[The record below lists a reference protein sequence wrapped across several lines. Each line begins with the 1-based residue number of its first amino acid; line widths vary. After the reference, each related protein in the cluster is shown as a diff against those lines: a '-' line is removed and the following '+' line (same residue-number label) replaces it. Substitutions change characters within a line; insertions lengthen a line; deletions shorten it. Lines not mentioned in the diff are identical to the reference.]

1 MGSFNHKDYDYVV
14 GIDFGTTYSGC
25 SYAFTRASNQ
35 EIEDIA
41 KWPKQTSNFYSKTP
55 TVLLYEVG
63 ASTTEWWGENAHKNF
78 WFSRGYLTKKLITR
92 FKLLLNNDESVPEL
106 PPGLEVEGVIRDYL
120 KGFHGFVAS
129 HLSKTLG
136 SIYNEEKVRY
146 CLTVPAGWTD
156 HAKIIMRNAAIEAG
170 IIRLTDHPERLT
182 LISEPEAAALYCQ
195 RYCDEF
201 DLSDGEQFLICDAG
215 GGTVDLVVFE
225 IEGDGSDRQLKEITT
240 AKGENCGSTFLDVK
254 MQALLKARIGKYI
267 PINLITLEEMTKS
280 FVENHKP
287 NFGEEDLDNDIYF
300 DVPSVICREDE
311 EKLKLIGIEDH
322 KLPFLEQ
329 ELKDHVFEPVIS
341 RIIQLINQQLQHPES
356 KKPMSAMFM
365 VGGFSQS
372 PYLQKRIRQEFEGR
386 INLICLAPRGE
397 LAIVRGAVL
406 LGIQPNIVSQRIAKY
421 TYGIQTRDYYDPLRD
436 PPKFRLA
443 GTEFCDV
450 RFMTIVKKNQKLPNN
465 HIVSQ
470 IYTINRS
477 IPTRIAIYAYDN
489 DDIIP
494 RWTIS
499 EKGIEVKK
507 VGEFILDVPADVDY
521 SGREDQP
528 LQVDFYFGTT
538 EIKVVLDE
546 TTTFTLAY

>member
-1 MGSFNHKDYDYVV
+1 MGSFNPKDYDYVV

-25 SYAFTRASNQ
+25 SFAFTGASNH
-35 EIEDIA
+35 EIEDIT
-41 KWPKQTSNFYSKTP
+41 KW
-55 TVLLYEVG
+55 
-63 ASTTEWWGENAHKNF
+63 
-78 WFSRGYLTKKLITR
+78 GYLTKRLITR

-106 PPGLEVEGVIRDYL
+106 PPGLEVEGLIRDYL
-120 KGFHGFVAS
+120 KGFYGFVEG

-170 IIRLTDHPERLT
+170 IIRLNDHPERLT

-195 RYCDEF
+195 QHCDEF
-201 DLSDGEQFLICDAG
+201 DLSDKEQFLICDAG

-225 IEGDGSDRQLKEITT
+225 IEGDGSNRQLKEITT
-240 AKGENCGSTFLDVK
+240 ARGENCGSTFLDVK
-254 MQALLKARIGKYI
+254 MQALLKARISKHI
-267 PINLITLEEMTKS
+267 PINPITLEEMTKS
-280 FVENHKP
+280 FIENYKP
-287 NFGEEDLDNDIYF
+287 NFGEEDFDNDIHF

-311 EKLKLIGIEDH
+311 EKLRLIGIEDH
-322 KLPFLEQ
+322 KLSFSEQ
-329 ELKDHVFEPVIS
+329 ELKDQVFEPVIS
-341 RIIQLINQQLQHPES
+341 RIIQLINQQLQHPDS

-372 PYLQKRIRQEFEGR
+372 PYLQKRIQQEFEGR
-386 INLICLAPRGE
+386 INLISVAPRGE

-406 LGIQPNIVSQRIAKY
+406 LGLQPSIVSQRIAKY
-421 TYGIQTRDYYDPLRD
+421 TYGIQTRDYYDPLKD
-436 PPKFRLA
+436 PQKFRLA

-450 RFMTIVKKNQKLPNN
+450 RFMTIVEKNQKLPNN
-465 HIVSQ
+465 HVVSHE
-470 IYTINRS
+470 YTINRS